1 VKALAKAWRE
11 NPKVRFLA
19 RTVVVAAATYLVTAF
34 QQGQAIDLTALGV
47 AAVTAGLTA
56 TIGILTPVEPLVG
69 PSFAKPVV
77 EVPAPPAVPVKP

>member
-1 VKALAKAWRE
+1 
-11 NPKVRFLA
+11 
-19 RTVVVAAATYLVTAF
+19 
-34 QQGQAIDLTALGV
+34 LGV